1 MIVSQYVV
9 WFVLFGLFGWV
20 FESAYCSITEK
31 RWCNR
36 GFLFGPIC
44 PIYGTGAV
52 AAIAVFG
59 SPAVEA
65 LAPSPVAVFF
75 ICAAGASAIEWATS
89 IVLEHAFGTVWW
101 DYSNLPLNLSGRI
114 CVPAAALFGAAGLG
128 VVYIA
133 IPLVGIVS
141 EAVPPIAF
149 ETCALVA
156 TAMLAADTTL
166 TVCTLTEVLAA
177 IERAEAELNQRVQA
191 TLDEVQATFGD
202 AHAAVVEGADRLIE
216 TGSGHA
222 ERLREGGA
230 ERLGAIA
237 GHLNARQQHVLYNA
251 RRFTNK
257 GRGIAAR
264 RLTDALDALLRRKGD
279 AR

>member
-133 IPLVGIVS
+133 IPLVRIVS

-191 TLDEVQATFGD
+191 THD
-202 AHAAVVEGADRLIE
+202 DRLIE
-216 TGSGHA
+216 TGSEQA

-237 GHLNARQQHVLYNA
+237 GHLNARQQHVLHNA

-264 RLTDALDALLRRKGD
+264 RLTDALDALLRRKGG

>member
-101 DYSNLPLNLSGRI
+101 DYSNLPLNLNGRI

-128 VVYIA
+128 VVYVA
-133 IPLVGIVS
+133 IPLVRIVS

-191 TLDEVQATFGD
+191 TLD
-202 AHAAVVEGADRLIE
+202 
-216 TGSGHA
+216 
-222 ERLREGGA
+222 
-230 ERLGAIA
+230 
-237 GHLNARQQHVLYNA
+237 
-251 RRFTNK
+251 
-257 GRGIAAR
+257 
-264 RLTDALDALLRRKGD
+264 
-279 AR
+279 